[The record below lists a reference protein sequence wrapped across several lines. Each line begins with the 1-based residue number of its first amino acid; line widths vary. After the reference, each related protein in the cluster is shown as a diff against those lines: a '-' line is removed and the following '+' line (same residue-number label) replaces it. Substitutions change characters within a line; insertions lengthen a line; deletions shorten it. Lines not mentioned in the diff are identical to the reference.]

1 MHWANTK
8 QIYYKYQAESVFHSC
23 TYDKSNV
30 RPTGKS
36 TVSTISN
43 IIISKPEDL
52 GHMDCFIYKL
62 SGRVI
67 NLIGTPTNCK
77 YTCGLLSKDCFLTK
91 YLLNFRST

>member
-1 MHWANTK
+1 METIKYIICIGLIPNKYIANIK
-8 QIYYKYQAESVFHSC
+8 QKLVFQSC
-23 TYDKSNV
+23 TYGKSNV

-62 SGRVI
+62 SGRFI

-77 YTCGLLSKDCFLTK
+77 YTCGLLSKDCF
-91 YLLNFRST
+91 